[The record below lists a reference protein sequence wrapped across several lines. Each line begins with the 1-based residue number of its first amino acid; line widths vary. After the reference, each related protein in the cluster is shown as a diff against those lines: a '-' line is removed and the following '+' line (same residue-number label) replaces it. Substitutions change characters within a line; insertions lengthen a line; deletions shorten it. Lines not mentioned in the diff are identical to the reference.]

1 MSSPLPKKLGMK
13 PDMQGLILGAPDR
26 YISSLKPLPAGFT
39 IATKISGA
47 YDFIQVFSTQ
57 LSQVSDFAAR
67 LPKIASQNAL
77 VWISYPKQSSK
88 LETDLNRDI
97 IWKEMN
103 RFGWPGVSIIAID
116 KTWSALRVR
125 PANLVRSKR
134 ARRRK

>member
-13 PDMQGLILGAPDR
+13 SGIRALILGAPAG
-26 YISSLKPLPAGFT
+26 YVASLKPLPDGFT
-39 IATKISGA
+39 IATKSTGA
-47 YDFIQVFSTQ
+47 YGFIQVFVTE

-77 VWISYPKQSSK
+77 VWISYPKQTSK

-103 RFGWPGVSIIAID
+103 RAGWPGVSIIAID
-116 KTWSALRVR
+116 ETWSALRVR

-134 ARRRK
+134 ANR